1 MSDLIAALDWPQIA
15 VDLQQQGYAQVKD
28 VLNAAQCQALID
40 GYDQTTGYRKTVV
53 MARHRYGLGEYKY
66 YDYPLP
72 DLVQQ
77 LRSQVYP
84 QLVATANSWMT
95 QLGIETRFP
104 ETLASLHQHCH
115 AQGQTKATALI
126 LKYGVGGF
134 NTLHQDLYGEVY
146 FPLQLVLF
154 LNEPEHDYTG
164 GEFVLTEQIPRA
176 QSRAIVLRPRRGDML
191 IITTNFRPIPSLR
204 GYSRAAM
211 RHGVSTVHSGVRHT
225 LGVIFHDAQS

>member
-1 MSDLIAALDWPQIA
+1 MNDLIAALDWPQISA
-15 VDLQQQGYAQVKD
+15 DLQQQGYAQVKA
-28 VLNAAQCQALID
+28 VLSAAQCQALID

-77 LRSQVYP
+77 LRSQIYP
-84 QLVATANSWMT
+84 RLVVTANDWMT
-95 QLGIETRFP
+95 QLGLETRFP
-104 ETLASLHQHCH
+104 ETLAALHQQCQ

-126 LKYGVGGF
+126 LKYDAGGF
-134 NTLHQDLYGEVY
+134 NALHQDLYGAVY
-146 FPLQLVLF
+146 FPLQVVLF
-154 LNEPEHDYTG
+154 LNEPEQDYTG
-164 GEFVLTEQIPRA
+164 GEFVLTEQMPRA

-191 IITTNFRPIPSLR
+191 ILTTNFRPIPSLR

-211 RHGVSTVHSGVRHT
+211 RHGVSTIHSGVRHS
-225 LGVIFHDAQS
+225 LGIIFHDALS